1 MFLKLPALT
10 FNLFRTLPSA
20 PMNSAFPGS
29 IDNYTYMYNI
39 LYIQPRT
46 LPMAHV
52 SYTELRNNLSD
63 LMDEVCDS
71 RAPLLVT
78 RQNARSVVMVSEDEY
93 EGLMETVHLLR
104 SPANT
109 RRLLELIAEANSG
122 KLSAFELIKPKASSS
137 KA

>member
-1 MFLKLPALT
+1 
-10 FNLFRTLPSA
+10 
-20 PMNSAFPGS
+20 
-29 IDNYTYMYNI
+29 
-39 LYIQPRT
+39 
-46 LPMAHV
+46 MAHV

-78 RQNARSVVMVSEDEY
+78 RQNARSVVMMSEDEY
-93 EGLMETVHLLR
+93 EGLIETVHLLR

-109 RRLLELIAEANSG
+109 RRLLESIAEANRG
-122 KLSAFELIKPKASSS
+122 RLTEFELIEPKTSAS

>member
-1 MFLKLPALT
+1 
-10 FNLFRTLPSA
+10 
-20 PMNSAFPGS
+20 
-29 IDNYTYMYNI
+29 
-39 LYIQPRT
+39 
-46 LPMAHV
+46 MAHV

-109 RRLLELIAEANSG
+109 RRLLESIAEANSG
-122 KLSAFELIKPKASSS
+122 QLTAFELIEPKTPAS

>member
-1 MFLKLPALT
+1 
-10 FNLFRTLPSA
+10 
-20 PMNSAFPGS
+20 
-29 IDNYTYMYNI
+29 
-39 LYIQPRT
+39 
-46 LPMAHV
+46 MAHV

-109 RRLLELIAEANSG
+109 RRLLEAIAEANSG
-122 KLSAFELIKPKASSS
+122 RLTEFELIKPKTPAS

>member
-1 MFLKLPALT
+1 
-10 FNLFRTLPSA
+10 
-20 PMNSAFPGS
+20 
-29 IDNYTYMYNI
+29 
-39 LYIQPRT
+39 
-46 LPMAHV
+46 MAHV

-109 RRLLELIAEANSG
+109 RRLLESVAEASSG
-122 KLSAFELIKPKASSS
+122 RLIEFELIEPKTPAS